1 MSEKSLWLFIFILL
15 YAAYCFFWGVRG
27 SRYNSE
33 NPEQFYLANRNI
45 PSWVFFFAATA
56 ATFAGLTVI
65 SQTSLIF
72 HDGFQ
77 YVGTAFIAI
86 TVPLGSIFF
95 FKRQWMLS
103 RKFGYITPGEMYY
116 DYYKSDTIRVI
127 SVLVTF
133 FVAVPLLAVFFGAT
147 GYLINTLTDGYVS
160 RELSMWVI
168 STIVLFYVTR
178 GGFKSIVSVGVVQSW
193 LYFLTIIIL
202 GIIVYSFVGNI
213 EIFGKALAKVASTTI
228 SSWGN
233 TNGYGGGD
241 YNGYFALPGAIQWV
255 AGLGKNE
262 AVGGPWTA
270 MMIFTFTISFM
281 GIVLSPSF
289 SMWSYSVK
297 HPKAFSYY
305 QIWGS
310 AVIVGLLLFV
320 FTTFQGIGASL
331 LGANADFNNNGLSI
345 KTILPEVS
353 NKDHSLIIYHII
365 SLMDKHALWLT
376 GLLALGL
383 IAALQSTSAALLMTS
398 GSIITRDLYKAY
410 VNKDISWEKELAAA
424 RIIML
429 LIFLASLYIATFAK
443 PAMVIFSGIAISIAF
458 QFLIVL
464 LGLVWFPWITR
475 GAAIFGLITGII
487 IVILTETIGQQI
499 TGNRQ
504 PWGRW
509 PLTIHSGVWG
519 LLFNVVVCFSISAF
533 AYFSKMDSHRSH
545 RQKFHNFLGEHM
557 GLHPS
562 RSKIRSFAYVI
573 VLIWLFCAI
582 GPGLILGNDIFGS
595 PGDGYE
601 SWILKIPSIWGYQL
615 IWWLLGIG
623 LVWFLANKMDLSTL
637 PKKAIRPNDLYVDT
651 DFSPSMTSESPINYT
666 ENVGSGYGWILVLI
680 GLAILSIVFYIYV
693 V

>member
-1 MSEKSLWLFIFILL
+1 MSEKTLWLFIFLLL

-27 SRYNSE
+27 SRYNSD
-33 NPEQFYLANRNI
+33 NPEKYYLANRNVS
-45 PSWVFFFAATA
+45 SWVFFFAATA

-65 SQTSLIF
+65 SQTGLIF

-116 DYYKSDTIRVI
+116 DYYKSDTIRVL
-127 SVLVTF
+127 SVLVTL
-133 FVAVPLLAVFFGAT
+133 FVAIPILAVLFGAT
-147 GYLINTLTDGYVS
+147 GFLVNTITDGYVS

-168 STIVLFYVTR
+168 STVVLFYVTR
-178 GGFKSIVSVGVVQSW
+178 GGFKSTVSVGVVQSW
-193 LYFLTIIIL
+193 LYFLTVILLGFII
-202 GIIVYSFVGNI
+202 YFFVGDM
-213 EIFGKALAKVASTTI
+213 ESFGKSLAKIASTSVST
-228 SSWGN
+228 WGN

-241 YNGYFALPGAIQWV
+241 YNSYFAVPGVIQWV

-270 MMIFTFTISFM
+270 MMIFTFAISFM
-281 GIVLSPSF
+281 GVILSPSF

-297 HPKAFSYY
+297 HPKVFSYY

-310 AVIVGLLLFV
+310 AVIVGLLLFI
-320 FTTFQGIGASL
+320 FTTYQGIGASL
-331 LGANADFNNNGLSI
+331 LGASTDINSNNLSI
-345 KTILPEVS
+345 NTLLPEVS
-353 NKDHSLIIYHII
+353 KKDHSLIIYHII

-376 GLLALGL
+376 GLLAVGL
-383 IAALQSTSAALLMTS
+383 IAALQSTAAAFLVTS
-398 GSIITRDLYKAY
+398 GSIVTRDLYKAY

-443 PAMVIFSGIAISIAF
+443 PAMVVFSSISISIAF
-458 QFLIVL
+458 QFLILL
-464 LGLVWFPWITR
+464 LGVLWFPWITS
-475 GAAIFGLITGII
+475 GAAIFGVVTGII
-487 IVILTETIGQQI
+487 IVILTETLGQQI
-499 TGNRQ
+499 SGNRL

-519 LLFNVVVCFSISAF
+519 LLFNVFICFSISAF
-533 AYFSKMDSHRSH
+533 SSITKIDIYRSH
-545 RQKFHNFLGEHM
+545 RQKFHNFLNEHM

-562 RSKIRSFAYVI
+562 RTKLRSFAYVI
-573 VLIWLFCAI
+573 TLIWLFFGV
-582 GPGLILGNDIFGS
+582 GPGQVLGNNFFGE
-595 PGDGYE
+595 PGAGYE
-601 SWILKIPSIWGYQL
+601 AWILKIPSIWGYQL

-623 LVWFLANKMDLSTL
+623 LIWFLASKMDLSTL
-637 PKKAIRPNDLYVDT
+637 PNKPIQANDFYKKPDDVQG
-651 DFSPSMTSESPINYT
+651 EVNYIDK
-666 ENVGSGYGWILVLI
+666 VGTGYGWILILV
-680 GLAILSIVFYIYV
+680 GMAIFSVVFYIYFV
-693 V
+693 